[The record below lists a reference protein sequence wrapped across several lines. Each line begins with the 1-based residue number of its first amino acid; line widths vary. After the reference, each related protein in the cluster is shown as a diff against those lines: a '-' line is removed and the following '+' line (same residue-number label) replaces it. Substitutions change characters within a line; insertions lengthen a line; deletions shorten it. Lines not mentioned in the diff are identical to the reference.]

1 MEKKTLKEIKAH
13 CLKNGYATN
22 EMFKICGWLVAKGI
36 KDNKEPIPYKN
47 GERTFDDFIAWF
59 EGKKNIEVEGLYKVG
74 EEVVWVRALLYG
86 EKFIGTTSDAST
98 RIYGID
104 EITGDSTE
112 DERNVFND
120 ELCNMHEEYE
130 FDVFGCFGCNE
141 VCLESDYDDDSLEYA
156 NKRFGLMME
165 LVGKKF
171 QQGNTIKE
179 FYESI
184 VGNLEYLLD
193 FIKSNKNE

>member
-1 MEKKTLKEIKAH
+1 MEKKTLEEIKKH
-13 CLKNGYATN
+13 VLENGYKEN

-36 KDNKEPIPYKN
+36 KDSKTRICYKA
-47 GERTFDDFIAWF
+47 GQGTFDDFVAWF

-74 EEVVWVRALLYG
+74 EEVVWVRALLCG
-86 EKFIGTTSDAST
+86 GKFIGTTSDAST

-104 EITGDSTE
+104 EISGDSTA

-120 ELCNMHEEYE
+120 ELCNMNEEYA

-141 VCLESDYDDDSLEYA
+141 CCIESDCNDDSLESA

-165 LVGKKF
+165 IIGKKF
-171 QQGNTIKE
+171 QQGDASKE
-179 FYESI
+179 FYEAI
-184 VGNLEYLLD
+184 AGGLEDLLAI
-193 FIKSNKNE
+193 IKSNKNE